1 MQLFLDL
8 IRRLLMAILTV
19 LLAQLG
25 MSIEAEMPRQG
36 REVQRTPEWQWHC
49 PSLLPRKSRAAEH
62 PEPVHPERA
71 PGPHI
76 CWQGGSVRTDDALR
90 VLQGFDRRR
99 GPSPGGQLF
108 P

>member
-36 REVQRTPEWQWHC
+36 REVQRTPEC
-49 PSLLPRKSRAAEH
+49 TMALS
-62 PEPVHPERA
+62 EPPAQKE
-71 PGPHI
+71 PG
-76 CWQGGSVRTDDALR
+76 C
-90 VLQGFDRRR
+90 
-99 GPSPGGQLF
+99 
-108 P
+108 